1 MEKDTF
7 KTMSI
12 GQINLDSDAGKWI
25 AEIAA
30 REDVKTIVEI
40 GTWNGYGSTRCAYES
55 IKGTDKR
62 MISLE
67 TSKEMFDGAV
77 EIYKDCPEISIIHG
91 HITEL
96 AIDPKNLSEEF
107 FTDYSKDVKV
117 GWYEEDMA
125 NIKNSPNVLDLI
137 PEKIDFLILDGGEFS
152 SWHEYTTLASRC
164 RYVFLDDTN
173 PPCIKNH
180 TARQW
185 LLTHAK
191 QVIADDQAN
200 RNGYSIFEL

>member
-1 MEKDTF
+1 MEKNTF
-7 KTMSI
+7 NTMSV
-12 GQINLDSDAGKWI
+12 GQINLDTAAGKWI

-67 TSKEMFDGAV
+67 TDRDMFDGAAEV
-77 EIYKDCPEISIIHG
+77 YKDCPEISVIHG
-91 HITEL
+91 HITDL
-96 AIDPKNLSEEF
+96 TINPDNLGDEF
-107 FTDYSKDVKV
+107 FSDYSRDAKRV
-117 GWYEEDMA
+117 WFEEDVS
-125 NIKNSPNVLDLI
+125 NIKNSPNVLDQI

-152 SWHEYTTLASRC
+152 SWYEYTTLSNRC
-164 RYVFLDDTN
+164 RYIFLDDTN
-173 PPCIKNH
+173 PPCIKNY

-191 QVIADDQAN
+191 QVIADDQN
-200 RNGYSIFEL
+200 DRNGYSIFEL